1 VLAATSIAG
10 CSATETDASKDPPNG
25 ADGVSKIV
33 VGAGPCCL
41 VATNDGIWVMN
52 HRDKTVQLVDPDR
65 NKPGESISVDPYNK
79 WISAGDKML
88 MEGERGAAIF
98 DPATDKVRPIAGVS
112 SVRGLAFDPKTQ
124 TMWIGSAVDGSLTE
138 VDAKTGR
145 VVDTTLIDGLDSGG
159 DIVHAGQHLWI
170 ANFDGE
176 LLKIDLDR
184 HRVATRLRPFAGALG
199 HVVSAGGWL
208 WAVSTDEPALLR
220 MDPDTGEVTRRIATD
235 FAGTASPGFAAPP
248 DGTLWLASA
257 DRIERLD
264 PKTGDTLDSYA
275 VPLSDDTD
283 LATYYAMGGVVVGF
297 GSIWTTIFD
306 DTYTDD
312 AVVRLERG

>member
-1 VLAATSIAG
+1 VVAATSIAG
-10 CSATETDASKDPPNG
+10 CSATDTDASNDPSDD
-25 ADGVSKIV
+25 ADGVSNIV

-52 HRDKTVQLVDPDR
+52 HRDKTVQLVDPDT
-65 NKPGESISVDPYNK
+65 NKPGESISVNPYNK

-98 DPATDKVRPIAGVS
+98 DPETTKVRPIAGVS
-112 SVRGLAFDPKTQ
+112 DVRGLAFDPKTLK
-124 TMWIGSAVDGSLTE
+124 MWLGSAVDGSLTE
-138 VDAKTGR
+138 VDARTGR
-145 VVDTTLIDGLDSGG
+145 VVDNTMIDGLDSGG
-159 DIVHAGQHLWI
+159 GIVLAGQNLWI

-176 LLKIDLDR
+176 LLHIDLDK
-184 HRVATRLRPFAGALG
+184 HRVATRLRPFRGALG

-208 WAVSTDEPALLR
+208 WAVSFEEPTLLR

-257 DRIERLD
+257 DRIEQLD

-275 VPLSDDTD
+275 IPLSDNTD
-283 LATYYAMGGVVVGF
+283 PATYYAMGGVVVGF

-306 DTYTDD
+306 DTYADD
-312 AVVRLERG
+312 AVVRLER